1 MTVALISTGGTI
13 ASTDDSGNDASPELE
28 ASALIEAIP
37 EIGQVSD
44 IQTHDFA
51 NIPSAHL
58 SIDQVYD
65 LVQLIKKLD
74 NNTSINGIVITQG
87 TDVLE
92 ETSYFVDLC
101 YDGDTPVAFTGAM
114 RNPSLPSPDGPTNV
128 MNSVRVVANDVPDA
142 INVVVVFNDRVHAAR
157 SVTKVHSMNV
167 DTFRSPEFGPLAA
180 IDENRVHWVRSP
192 LVMDETFNPDP
203 EALTNDVFVAF
214 VGLDASAR
222 QFRMAK
228 EADGLCIATT
238 GAGHVPPRV
247 VPELR
252 SLIDHG
258 VTCVAATRCLEG
270 RLAQSTYDFEGSE
283 RSLREVGA
291 YFSDETIQKTRIK
304 LIVALASDAINE
316 AFSRP

>member
-13 ASTDDSGNDASPELE
+13 ASTDDSGGDASPELE
-28 ASALIEAIP
+28 ASALIDAIP

-44 IQTHDFA
+44 IETHDFA
-51 NIPSAHL
+51 TIPSAHL

-65 LVQLIKKLD
+65 LVQLVKKLD
-74 NNTSINGIVITQG
+74 NNKSINGIVITQG

-101 YDGDTPVAFTGAM
+101 YNGDTPVAFTGAM

-128 MNSVRVVANDVPDA
+128 LGSIRVVAGDVPDNT
-142 INVVVVFNDRVHAAR
+142 NVVVVFNDRVHAAR

-192 LVMDETFNPDP
+192 LVTEETFNPDP
-203 EALTNDVFVAF
+203 EALTNDVLVAF

-222 QFRMAK
+222 QFRTAK

-252 SLIDHG
+252 SLIDRG
-258 VTCVAATRCLEG
+258 VTCVATTRCLEG
-270 RLAQSTYDFEGSE
+270 RLARSTYDFEGSE

-304 LIVALASDAINE
+304 LIVALASDAVNE